1 MTSRKD
7 SFRTSLV
14 FTGSEG
20 FTEVLNQT
28 LRSSQTAVLP
38 KEDIVCECL
47 TKRMKSILGNVQH
60 REVETLQI
68 VKYDAGGDHYKS
80 HTDWFDAPKNDLSY
94 GSEGGSEKPSNR
106 LGSIFAYLDD
116 DCERGETY
124 FPFLPSVLESA
135 DGNKF
140 ALAAGDTGLLVKPRR
155 GNAIFWNN
163 LHANGSGDERT
174 AHAGI
179 AVESGTKI
187 GLNIWSRYFLD
198 EPMVGGD

>member
-1 MTSRKD
+1 
-7 SFRTSLV
+7 
-14 FTGSEG
+14 
-20 FTEVLNQT
+20 
-28 LRSSQTAVLP
+28 
-38 KEDIVCECL
+38 
-47 TKRMKSILGNVQH
+47 MKSILGNVQH
-60 REVETLQI
+60 MEVETLQI

-106 LGSIFAYLDD
+106 LGSIFAYLNGN
-116 DCERGETY
+116 CERGETY

-179 AVESGTKI
+179 VVESGTKI